1 MRNAI
6 TIQKIIR
13 PLHYFS
19 LFSKGK
25 PQNDTPAYLVEE
37 CIPAVIP
44 SEHVNIGNRLI
55 AAAGNPAE
63 IRRFGPRPRRKRKR
77 RRRLHLFANI
87 RRSKSPGRKAH
98 IRDIKRSTLCR
109 MFPISPYRI
118 GIIEVIANTR
128 SISSAEYVIIGFTG
142 KIIRSGIVL
151 VFVIREEKSSFP
163 RRYRCTCTTDQSH
176 IGNSC
181 PSFSVIGP
189 DMSAVRIVGTT
200 SAEEIHLRCSVRSIT
215 VCNRIA
221 VSRNRESSLDRLSYL
236 INTLFINS
244 MAVTR

>member
-1 MRNAI
+1 M
-6 TIQKIIR
+6 
-13 PLHYFS
+13 
-19 LFSKGK
+19 
-25 PQNDTPAYLVEE
+25 TP
-37 CIPAVIP
+37 
-44 SEHVNIGNRLI
+44 RLI

-163 RRYRCTCTTDQSH
+163 RRYRCPCTTDQSH

-221 VSRNRESSLDRLSYL
+221 VSRNRKSSLDRLSYL
-236 INTLFINS
+236 INALFINS